1 MLRPLGFTL
10 LKLCRSANIICEQIR
25 ISRAGCCGRFSD
37 RSTKVLRSISPPT
50 DTTSQI
56 YRPRRNARSPR
67 ISGKHA
73 VNQASRRDFLSFF
86 LLSFLFSYL
95 PSFLSSI
102 DSEPSSRS
110 RSKTV
115 GGSFLFPLKRG
126 GEKNI
131 GFIFK
136 AKNFIY
142 VYLLE
147 TWRISEEN
155 VV

>member
-50 DTTSQI
+50 YQPPHGYYI
-56 YRPRRNARSPR
+56 VHVEMRVHHAL
-67 ISGKHA
+67 A
-73 VNQASRRDFLSFF
+73 VNRASTLFPFFFFRRST
-86 LLSFLFSYL
+86 
-95 PSFLSSI
+95 PSRGR
-102 DSEPSSRS
+102 DRA
-110 RSKTV
+110 SKTV
-115 GGSFLFPLKRG
+115 GGSFSFSPLKRG

>member
-25 ISRAGCCGRFSD
+25 ISRAACCRTLLG
-37 RSTKVLRSISPPT
+37 
-50 DTTSQI
+50 QI
-56 YRPRRNARSPR
+56 YEGPSSLHLPTPSRCNIVHVAKPSFHSAGRS
-67 ISGKHA
+67 S
-73 VNQASRRDFLSFF
+73 VNRGATLSF
-86 LLSFLFSYL
+86 
-95 PSFLSSI
+95 PPFLSSSI
-102 DSEPSSRS
+102 FFASIVEPRPPAIALEII
-110 RSKTV
+110 RAI
-115 GGSFLFPLKRG
+115 FLRHPTERG
-126 GEKNI
+126 RRGREKNI

-136 AKNFIY
+136 ARNFIY